1 MATLN
6 YLSKEKT
13 GPHGKPRVYF
23 TCHPSDFEGSFTKIC
38 NDIFRT
44 HDCTIYY
51 PDNLNLGANDPD
63 HDIDLGSMN
72 LFVIPVTNTLL
83 STPNRAMDEDFPF
96 AKKMH
101 IPILPIL
108 LENGLDELY
117 SRPDRFGELQYLNP
131 NSTDTTE
138 IAYADKL
145 KRYLES
151 VLISDEM
158 AARVRAAFDAYIFLS
173 YRKKDRR
180 YANELM
186 RIIHSSPACRDIAIW
201 FDEFLTPGE
210 SFKENIDQILS
221 DSKLFTLLVTPH
233 LLEEPDGKP
242 NFVMGKE
249 YPAAHDTG
257 MEIVPAE
264 MVYTDN
270 SLLRKKF
277 PDIPDC
283 LDIHDESSRA
293 RLLDTISRY
302 AKKENNL
309 DQRHNF
315 LIGLAYLSGIDVE
328 VNRERALELITGAAK
343 ADLPEAMVRLISMY
357 TDGDGVSPDQNEM
370 LNWSMRL
377 AEHYFVRIFD
387 EHGKLSNTDNLCEL
401 FSHYRNT
408 YWSAVIR
415 FFLLKADECVDIDT
429 IHRLYAQII
438 TYEICE
444 YTLLFDTCQEMTQH
458 KNSVQTLLV
467 RDILT
472 KSANHTYPPYGPL
485 FWYVPEYELYETALF
500 ALEKMV
506 GEVHFAK
513 ALALVRDVCFLFGQK
528 NSTDFVAG
536 KVDGKSL
543 YYAAHTDLS
552 GVRKALCELFYLGS
566 TDAEDG
572 DDLYPRWFNV
582 REAKSL
588 ALTGYGIF
596 GRTERPFSDELNLY
610 THEMYSELDGEYI
623 GLVSCPYDRHSTAKK
638 LCEKPCVKLH
648 GLMLSPTEDTFL
660 DYIAFNRTAV
670 SVFCIPE
677 NTTAVSE
684 DFRLHMPLEQGV
696 AWSKDGIVYFRDKVS
711 LSHIDTIPAHM
722 FQNCSMLTE
731 VILSDEVREI
741 GLKAFLNCT
750 KLARI
755 HLPATLSKIGPAAFD
770 GCEQL
775 TELTLPEN
783 LKKIEECTFYGCK
796 NITDLPLPDGLTEID
811 NGAFFACS
819 QLKTEIPAQVTKIG
833 NAAFCGCSA
842 LDVLIIPYG
851 ITHIPAYAFSGCDG
865 LTRISLPE
873 TLTRIEDHA
882 FDWCENL
889 TEIHLPDNVTYI
901 GEWAFYYCS
910 RLEKV
915 TLSKQLTSIGA
926 NAFFLCQSLT
936 ELYIPDTVM
945 EIGHRCFY
953 QNRLK
958 KVTLPGRFSNQLVEI
973 RLIGDT
979 EVEFYG
985 EFPPNPEDPFACL
998 APSEEEET
1006 DTPIKIAEKTVTV
1019 PEGVTTIK
1027 DKEYSCDATLTEVC
1041 LPDSVTRI
1049 GEAAFEQCSQL
1060 KKVHL
1065 SEGLTEIGPDAFDFC
1080 FNLSDVSIPSTVS
1093 RIGHGAFRAC
1103 GISSLTLNA
1112 QMTQI
1117 DPLSFYCCRNLRE
1130 VVITCNVTQ
1139 IGRAAFS
1146 MCEKLESI
1154 TLPEGLVEI
1163 GKSAFDR
1170 CDSLTSITLPDSVV
1184 KIGEEAF
1191 CKCKNLTSITFPESV
1206 TTIDYSAFACCQS
1219 LTEIEIPATVRH
1231 IGDDAFA
1238 CCENLKRVWIS
1249 SNFKDD
1255 INRIFSD
1262 CELESVQFI

>member
-6 YLSKEKT
+6 YISKEKNS
-13 GPHGKPRVYF
+13 PHGKPRVYF
-23 TCHPSDFEGSFTKIC
+23 TCHPNDFDRCFTKIC
-38 NDIFRT
+38 NDIFKT
-44 HDCTIYY
+44 HDCTVYY
-51 PDNLNLGANDPD
+51 PDDLNLGINDPD
-63 HDIDLGSMN
+63 YDIDLGSMN
-72 LFVIPVTNTLL
+72 LFVVPVTNTLL

-131 NSTDTTE
+131 NSMDTTE
-138 IAYADKL
+138 IAYANKL

-186 RIIHSSPACRDIAIW
+186 HIIHSSPACRDIAIW

-210 SFKENIDQILS
+210 SFKENIDKILS
-221 DSKLFTLLVTPH
+221 DSKLFALLVTPH
-233 LLEEPDGKP
+233 LLEEPNGKP
-242 NFVMGKE
+242 NFVMGME

-270 SLLRKKF
+270 GLLREKF
-277 PDIPDC
+277 SGIPDC
-283 LDIHDESSRA
+283 LDIRDEISRA
-293 RLLDTISRY
+293 RLLETISRY
-302 AKKENNL
+302 AKKENNK
-309 DQRHNF
+309 DPRHNF

-357 TDGDGVSPDQNEM
+357 TDGDGVSPDKNEM
-370 LNWSMRL
+370 LNWSRRL
-377 AEHYFVRIFD
+377 SEHYFVQIFD
-387 EHGKLSNTDNLCEL
+387 EHGKLSNTDKLCEL
-401 FSHYRNT
+401 FSHYRNA
-408 YWSAVIR
+408 YWSAAIR
-415 FFLLKADECVDIDT
+415 FFLLKADECVDINT
-429 IHRLYAQII
+429 IHELYAQMM
-438 TYEICE
+438 TYGICE

-458 KNSVQTLLV
+458 KDAVQTLLV

-485 FWYVPEYELYETALF
+485 FWYVPEYALYTTALF

-506 GEVHFAK
+506 GEIHFTK

-528 NSTDFVAG
+528 NSADFAAE
-536 KVDGKSL
+536 KVDVKAL

-566 TDAEDG
+566 TNAECG

-588 ALTGYGIF
+588 AFSDYGLF
-596 GRTERPFSDELNLY
+596 GRTERPFADELELY
-610 THEMYSELDGEYI
+610 THEMYSELGDEYI
-623 GLVSCPYDRHSTAKK
+623 GIVSCPYDHHATAKK
-638 LCEKPCVKLH
+638 LCEKPCVKLR
-648 GLMLSPTEDTFL
+648 GLMLSPTEDTYI
-660 DYIAFNRTAV
+660 DYIAFNRTSV

-696 AWSKDGIVYFRDKVS
+696 AWSKEGIVYFRDKVS
-711 LSHIDTIPAHM
+711 LSHIDTIPSNM
-722 FQNCSMLTE
+722 FQNCPMLTE

-741 GLKAFLNCT
+741 DLKAFLNCT
-750 KLARI
+750 GLVRI
-755 HLPATLSKIGPAAFD
+755 HLPPTLSKIGPAAFD

-775 TELTLPEN
+775 KELTLPKN

-796 NITDLPLPDGLTEID
+796 SLTDLPLPDGLTEID
-811 NGAFFACS
+811 NAAFYSCS
-819 QLKTEIPAQVTKIG
+819 HLKTTIPAQVTKIG
-833 NAAFCGCSA
+833 KAAFSGCCT
-842 LDVLIIPYG
+842 LDILTIPYG
-851 ITHIPAYAFSGCDG
+851 VTNIPSYAFSGCSG

-889 TEIHLPDNVTYI
+889 TEIHLPDNVTHI

-915 TLSKQLTSIGA
+915 TLSKQLISIGA
-926 NAFFLCQSLT
+926 NAFFLCQSLD
-936 ELYIPDTVM
+936 ELYIPDSVM

-958 KVTLPGRFSNQLVEI
+958 KVTLPGRFSNWLVEM
-973 RLIGDT
+973 RLISDT
-979 EVEFYG
+979 ELEFYG
-985 EFPPNPEDPFACL
+985 EIPPVPEDPFAFL
-998 APSEEEET
+998 APPEEEEA
-1006 DTPIKIAEKTVTV
+1006 DTPEPIAEKTVTV
-1019 PEGVTTIK
+1019 PDGVNEIK
-1027 DKEYSCDATLTEVC
+1027 EKEYSCDTALAEVY

-1049 GEAAFEQCSQL
+1049 GKSAFEKCNQL

-1065 SEGLTEIGPDAFDFC
+1065 SEGLIEIGQEAFDFC
-1080 FNLSDVSIPSTVS
+1080 FNLSDIAIPSTVS
-1093 RIGHGAFRAC
+1093 QIGYGAFRAC
-1103 GISSLTLNA
+1103 GISRLTFNVQMA
-1112 QMTQI
+1112 QI
-1117 DPLSFYCCRNLRE
+1117 EPLTFYCCRNLTE
-1130 VVITCNVTQ
+1130 VVIACNVTQ

-1146 MCEKLESI
+1146 SCKNLERI
-1154 TLPEGLVEI
+1154 VLPDSLVEI

-1184 KIGEEAF
+1184 VIGDEAF
-1191 CKCKNLTSITFPESV
+1191 YKCKNLTSITFPESV
-1206 TTIDYSAFACCQS
+1206 TTIGYNAFACCQS

-1231 IGDDAFA
+1231 IGDDAFT

-1255 INRIFSD
+1255 IDRIFSD